1 MIFHSIQMDTVGASN
16 LLMIMYLVYDATTLC
31 GLKVIVRV
39 ENPSGT
45 YRIELIPYYMMMLIF

>member
-39 ENPSGT
+39 VNPSG
-45 YRIELIPYYMMMLIF
+45 IHLIKLTP